1 MRKREKEIYL
11 DDCGIVSVPGSFAS
25 PPRKVTDA
33 LSLQS
38 SAEDSGKETDGLR
51 LSAIRRVFNSWDVR
65 DVVNG
70 TNANPT
76 AVARGVDEV
85 ITAVIII
92 SKR

>member
-51 LSAIRRVFNSWDVR
+51 LSAIRRVFNSCDVR
-65 DVVNG
+65 DVDGCYHNKQKVMFHAMIDG
-70 TNANPT
+70 E
-76 AVARGVDEV
+76 DE
-85 ITAVIII
+85 
-92 SKR
+92 